1 MAYVTLDSKKLE
13 ENYTFLDKKFKEQGI
28 SWAPVTKLLCGNTLL
43 MKEVLKH
50 KPKEVCDARLSNLV
64 LVKELDPSIET
75 VYIKPPAK
83 EIIEDVVR
91 YADASLNSSF
101 TTIKE
106 ISKEAKK
113 QDKIHNVVIMI
124 ELGDLREG
132 IMGERLLDFY
142 SKVFELPSIKV
153 TGLGANLN
161 CLYGVMPSED
171 KLIQLS
177 LYKQL
182 LEAKFNVTIPWVTGG
197 TSVVMPLLMNNRLP
211 KGINHFRVG
220 ETLYFG
226 ADLVGGETFEGMH
239 DDVFKLYAQV
249 IEITEK
255 PKVPIGNLEANPSGE
270 TYEIDENDYGQT
282 AERMIV
288 DVGLL
293 DLSTDFVKP
302 VEKGLT
308 ISGASSDMLVIELG
322 DDAKNY
328 KVGDFVEF
336 EMKYMGALRLF
347 NSDYIEKR
355 VI

>member
-1 MAYVTLDSKKLE
+1 MAYVTMDAEKLAT
-13 ENYTFLDKKFKEQGI
+13 NYKFLDKHFKSNGI
-28 SWAPVTKLLCGNTLL
+28 EWAPVTKLLCGNTLL
-43 MKEVLKH
+43 LKEVLKH

-64 LVKELDPSIET
+64 LIKELDPSVQT

-91 YADASLNSSF
+91 YADASLNSSYS
-101 TTIKE
+101 TIKE

-113 QDKIHNVVIMI
+113 QGKEHHVVIMI

-132 IMGERLLDFY
+132 IMGERLVDFY
-142 SKVFELPSIKV
+142 QKIFELPNIKV

-182 LEAKFNVTIPWVTGG
+182 LEAKFNVKIPWVTGG
-197 TSVVMPLLMNNRLP
+197 TSVVFPLLHMNRLP
-211 KGINHFRVG
+211 KGINHFRIG

-226 ADLVGGETFEGMH
+226 ADLVNGTTIEGMH

-255 PKVPIGNLEANPSGE
+255 PKVPIGNLENNPSGE
-270 TYEIDENDYGQT
+270 MFEIKEEDYGMT
-282 AERMIV
+282 AERMIL

-302 VEKGLT
+302 VDENLS
-308 ISGASSDMLVIELG
+308 ISGASSDMLVMEVNG
-322 DDAKNY
+322 DTNY
-328 KVGDFVEF
+328 KVGDFIEF

>member
-1 MAYVTLDSKKLE
+1 MAYVTLDSAKLAN
-13 ENYTFLDKKFKEQGI
+13 NYKFLDNKFKELEI
-28 SWAPVTKLLCGNTLL
+28 DWAPVTKLLCGNTLL

-50 KPKEVCDARLSNLV
+50 KPREVCDARLSNLI
-64 LVKELDPSIET
+64 LVKELDPSVKT

-91 YADASLNSSF
+91 YADASLNSSY

-106 ISKEAKK
+106 LSKEAVK
-113 QDKIHNVVIMI
+113 QDKVHHVVIMI

-132 IMGERLLDFY
+132 IMGERLVDFY
-142 SKVFELPSIKV
+142 QKIFELPNIKI
-153 TGLGANLN
+153 TGLGSNLN

-182 LEAKFNVTIPWVTGG
+182 LEAKFKVDIPWVTGG
-197 TSVVMPLLMNNRLP
+197 TSVVIPLLLHHRLP
-211 KGINHFRVG
+211 AGINHFRVG
-220 ETLYFG
+220 ETLFFG
-226 ADLVGGETFEGMH
+226 ADLVNGTVIEGMH
-239 DDVFKLYAQV
+239 GDVFRLFAQV

-255 PKVPIGNLEANPSGE
+255 PKVPIGTLETNPSGE
-270 TYEIDENDYGQT
+270 SFQIKEEDYGQT
-282 AERMIV
+282 AQRMIL

-293 DLSTDFVKP
+293 DLSTDFVTP
-302 VEKGLT
+302 LDDNLS
-308 ISGASSDMLVIELG
+308 ISGASSDMLVLEIG
-322 DDAKNY
+322 DKAKKY

-355 VI
+355 VV